1 MIPPTSAPSDLQD
14 RDPSFERPRSD
25 PRRVLWISLS
35 ISAVLHAAGIV
46 LYAVIM
52 ARSTPVAP
60 PSDPAAGQP
69 APQGTEVVRM
79 VVVSDELAPPDDEEE
94 VETLPEVERPE
105 PVPER
110 PRAADPRPDAPESPE
125 GRTPTAAELLR
136 PRAEGDERIWRP
148 TDPALLE
155 LSPSEI
161 AELRVA
167 GRLQAWADSVAAV
180 REAERRALDWT
191 HTDDQGRRWGVSP
204 EGLHLGDVTLPLPSL
219 QSKHA
224 ETSRR
229 QYEWGEIERGAADA
243 ATRYRQEDRAR
254 AIRERRNRER
264 EEARA
269 DTTAGSGGG

>member
-1 MIPPTSAPSDLQD
+1 MIPPTSPPPALQD
-14 RDPSFERPRSD
+14 RDLPLDRPRPD
-25 PRRVLWISLS
+25 ARRVLWISLS
-35 ISAVLHAAGIV
+35 LSAVLHVVAIV
-46 LYAVIM
+46 AYALLM
-52 ARSTPVAP
+52 TR
-60 PSDPAAGQP
+60 P
-69 APQGTEVVRM
+69 APVGPPVDPTAGPPTPRGMEMIRL
-79 VVVSDELAPPDDEEE
+79 VVVPDEEASP
-94 VETLPEVERPE
+94 ETEEDSGSRPEVERPE
-105 PVPER
+105 PVPDR
-110 PRAADPRPDAPESPE
+110 PAGARPRPDAGEPAGE
-125 GRTPTAAELLR
+125 RTPTAAELLR
-136 PRAEGDERIWRP
+136 PRTEGDERIWRP

-155 LSPSEI
+155 LSPAEI

-167 GRLQAWADSVAAV
+167 GRLQDWADSVAAV

-219 QSKHA
+219 ESKHA
-224 ETSRR
+224 ESSRR

>member
-1 MIPPTSAPSDLQD
+1 MIPPTSPPSDLQD

-35 ISAVLHAAGIV
+35 ISAVLHVAGIV

-52 ARSTPVAP
+52 ARSSPVAP
-60 PSDPAAGQP
+60 PSDPTASQP

-79 VVVSDELAPPDDEEE
+79 VVVSDEPAPPDDEED
-94 VETLPEVERPE
+94 VETLPEVERSE

-110 PRAADPRPDAPESPE
+110 PTAADPRADAPEAPE

-136 PRAEGDERIWRP
+136 PRTEGDERIWRP

-167 GRLQAWADSVAAV
+167 GRLQDWADSVAAV

-191 HTDDQGRRWGVSP
+191 HTDDEGRRWGVSP

-219 QSKHA
+219 ESKHA
-224 ETSRR
+224 ESSRR

-243 ATRYRQEDRAR
+243 ATRYRQQDRAK
-254 AIRERRNRER
+254 AIRERMNRER